1 MSAGGLAVRALAVV
15 LAALIGA
22 AAAATIGGPRVF
34 GAIVGVALAALGAI
48 AEMLG
53 TRARIDRLVWGTVGG
68 VIGLVAGAAIGV
80 AMGGLAP
87 ALGPQALAIGTLLG
101 MWLGIALGVRRGP
114 DVVGINAV
122 LFPRAAP
129 GRAIKLVDTSAIV
142 DGRIADLAA
151 TGFIEGP
158 LVVPQFVLR
167 ELQQIADSTDPRKR
181 TRGKRGFEVV
191 QRLQRMPGLMV
202 ELDATDVPGV
212 TEVDEKLVELARARG
227 GKVITTDY
235 NLNQRAE
242 LSGVTVLN
250 VNDLSNALKP
260 AMVAGEAMRVQVL
273 REGKEAGQGVAYLD
287 DGTMVVVDQGKRWIG
302 QNVDVAVT
310 SVLQT
315 SAGRIIF
322 TRLRDE
328 EPARA

>member
-1 MSAGGLAVRALAVV
+1 
-15 LAALIGA
+15 
-22 AAAATIGGPRVF
+22 
-34 GAIVGVALAALGAI
+34 
-48 AEMLG
+48 
-53 TRARIDRLVWGTVGG
+53 
-68 VIGLVAGAAIGV
+68 
-80 AMGGLAP
+80 
-87 ALGPQALAIGTLLG
+87 
-101 MWLGIALGVRRGP
+101 
-114 DVVGINAV
+114 
-122 LFPRAAP
+122 
-129 GRAIKLVDTSAIV
+129 
-142 DGRIADLAA
+142 
-151 TGFIEGP
+151 
-158 LVVPQFVLR
+158 
-167 ELQQIADSTDPRKR
+167 
-181 TRGKRGFEVV
+181 
-191 QRLQRMPGLMV
+191 MPGLMV